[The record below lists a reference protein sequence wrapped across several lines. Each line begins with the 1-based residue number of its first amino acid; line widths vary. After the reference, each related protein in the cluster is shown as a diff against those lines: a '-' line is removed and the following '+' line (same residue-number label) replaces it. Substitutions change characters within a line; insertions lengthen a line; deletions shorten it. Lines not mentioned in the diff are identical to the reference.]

1 MSKTSIFSAIPK
13 LDYEEKAETINKE
26 EFIKTIKSR
35 RSIRSFT
42 SEKVEEKD
50 MMECLELA
58 LLAPTSSNLQCWE
71 FYWVKDPSKKEQLK
85 KYCLGQ
91 PAAST
96 AQELVVCVARTD
108 TWKENAKQIVSNFEN
123 SERKVPKA
131 VLSYY
136 RKIVPLA
143 YNQGV
148 FGLFGVFKRFI
159 LYFRG
164 IKKVTPREP
173 TSNSDMRVWAHKT
186 TALACEN
193 LMLSL
198 RAYGYDSCPM
208 EGMDSKRIKALLN
221 LPSGAEICMVI
232 SAGKRASNGVYG
244 KRLRLKS
251 EKFIKVV

>member
-1 MSKTSIFSAIPK
+1 MSKSSIFSTIPELNYK
-13 LDYEEKAETINKE
+13 ENTPDINTD
-26 EFIKTIKSR
+26 EFIKTIQSR
-35 RSIRSFT
+35 RSVRSFT
-42 SEKVEEKD
+42 DDPIPEDV
-50 MMECLELA
+50 MMSCLELA

-71 FYWVKDPSKKEQLK
+71 FYWVKDSTKKQKLK

-108 TWKENAKQIVSNFEN
+108 TWKKNNQQILSNFEN
-123 SERKVPKA
+123 SDRKVPKA

-143 YNQGV
+143 YNQGFLGL
-148 FGLFGVFKRFI
+148 FGLFKRLVIF
-159 LYFRG
+159 FRG

-173 TSNSDMRVWAHKT
+173 TSFADMRVWAHKT
-186 TALACEN
+186 TALACQN

-208 EGMDSKRIKALLN
+208 EGMDSKRIKKLLD
-221 LPSGAEICMVI
+221 LPKGAQVSMVI

-244 KRLRLKS
+244 KRLRLNS
-251 EKFIKVV
+251 ERFIKVV

>member
-1 MSKTSIFSAIPK
+1 MSKSSIFSTIPE
-13 LDYEEKAETINKE
+13 LNYEENTPDINKD
-26 EFIKTIKSR
+26 EFIKTIQSR
-35 RSIRSFT
+35 RSVRSFT
-42 SEKVEEKD
+42 DDPIPEDV
-50 MMECLELA
+50 MMACLELA

-71 FYWVKDPSKKEQLK
+71 FYWVKDSSKKEKLK

-108 TWKENAKQIVSNFEN
+108 TWKKNNQQILSDFEN
-123 SERKVPKA
+123 SDRKVPKA

-143 YNQGV
+143 YNQG
-148 FGLFGVFKRFI
+148 FLGLFGIFKRIVIF
-159 LYFRG
+159 FRG

-173 TSNSDMRVWAHKT
+173 TSFADMRVWAHKT
-186 TALACEN
+186 TALACQN

-208 EGMDSKRIKALLN
+208 EGMDSKRIKKLLS
-221 LPSGAEICMVI
+221 LPKGAQVCMVV

-244 KRLRLKS
+244 KRLRLNS
-251 EKFIKVV
+251 ERFIKVV